1 MHCFSCALT
10 SERERVRE
18 YSEIKGGLMCW
29 WWTGCQIQRTL
40 TFGLTLRKKYFTR
53 GVFFMFLKYF
63 LVSSCSSRASG
74 TLSEQL
80 HHHLR
85 HPKAAEC
92 QVHHS
97 ASEGNK
103 ADMESGLSIVSFVRF
118 TIYCWGWSSRLPYRG
133 FGAWKLPLSHEDTD
147 KDTKYR

>member
-1 MHCFSCALT
+1 
-10 SERERVRE
+10 
-18 YSEIKGGLMCW
+18 
-29 WWTGCQIQRTL
+29 
-40 TFGLTLRKKYFTR
+40 
-53 GVFFMFLKYF
+53 MFLKYF

-74 TLSEQL
+74 TLSEQH

-118 TIYCWGWSSRLPYRG
+118 TIYC
-133 FGAWKLPLSHEDTD
+133 
-147 KDTKYR
+147 